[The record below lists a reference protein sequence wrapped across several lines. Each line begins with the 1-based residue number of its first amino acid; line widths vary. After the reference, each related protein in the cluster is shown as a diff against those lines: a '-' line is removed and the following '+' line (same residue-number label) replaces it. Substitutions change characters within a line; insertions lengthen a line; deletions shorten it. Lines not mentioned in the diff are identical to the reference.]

1 MENIW
6 EQLSKDIADK
16 VAAVGESIVVVDGRS
31 GHASSG
37 IVWKPDY
44 VFTASHTIRG
54 EGGLDVAA
62 ASGKVSRARLAGRAH
77 ASDIALLKL
86 DTPMET
92 TAVLRDTESLRVGEF
107 VVAVARTRRGNIVAS
122 SGILGGLMGEYRFG
136 RARIDQFIRPDLTL
150 YPGFSGGAL
159 IDSSGKVLGMMT
171 SGLAHRK
178 PMAIPTSTLNRIGN
192 ELVARGHTVVP
203 YVGVVMQPVSI
214 PEKIQKSSG
223 VVSSTGLLVMHVEPS
238 SPADND
244 GVLLGDILVN
254 LDGNGFEAIED
265 LHDVLI
271 RRGIHQ
277 TVPAILLRGGQKVE
291 LTVTIGERPVR

>member
-16 VAAVGESIVVVDGRS
+16 VAAVGESIVVVDGRA
-31 GHASSG
+31 GHTSSG

-44 VFTASHTIRG
+44 VLTASHAIRG
-54 EGGLDVAA
+54 ESGLDVAS
-62 ASGKVSRARLAGRAH
+62 ASGKVSRARLAGRAP

-86 DTPMET
+86 DTPLET
-92 TAVLRDTESLRVGEF
+92 TAALTESASLRVGEF

-122 SGILGGLMGEYRFG
+122 SGILGGLMGEWRSG

-178 PMAIPTSTLNRIGN
+178 PMAIPISTLNRIGN
-192 ELVARGHTVVP
+192 ELATKGHTVVP
-203 YVGVVMQPVSI
+203 YVGVVMQPVSV

-223 VVSSTGLLVMHVEPS
+223 VATSAGLLVMHVEPS
-238 SPADND
+238 SPADNG
-244 GVLLGDILVN
+244 GVLVGDILVS
-254 LDGNGFEAIED
+254 LDGQGVEAVED

-277 TVPAILLRGGQKVE
+277 NVPAILLRGGQKLE
-291 LTVTIGERPVR
+291 LTLTIGERPVR

>member
-1 MENIW
+1 MQNIW
-6 EQLSKDIADK
+6 EQLSKEIADK

-31 GHASSG
+31 GHTSSG

-44 VFTASHTIRG
+44 VLTASHTIRG
-54 EGGLDVAA
+54 ENELDVAST
-62 ASGKVSRARLAGRAH
+62 SGKVARARLAGRAP
-77 ASDIALLKL
+77 ASDVALLKL
-86 DTPMET
+86 DTPMEKP
-92 TAVLRDTESLRVGEF
+92 AALRETSSLRVGEL

-122 SGILGGLMGEYRFG
+122 SGILGGLMGEWRSG

-159 IDSSGKVLGMMT
+159 IDSSGNILGMMT

-192 ELVARGHTVVP
+192 ELAARGHTVAP

-214 PEKIQKSSG
+214 PEKIQKNSG
-223 VVSSTGLLVMHVEPS
+223 VGSSTGLLVMHVEQS
-238 SPADND
+238 SPADSG
-244 GVLLGDILVN
+244 GVLLGDILVS
-254 LDGNGFEAIED
+254 LDGHGFEAVED

-277 TVPAILLRGGQKVE
+277 TVPAVLLRGGQKLE
-291 LTVTIGERPVR
+291 LTLTIGERPVR